1 METKIQS
8 SRQLDF
14 SDQKWPEEIETNE
27 ADGKCGLTT
36 LPSVEDS
43 ADFKPLEIPPDR
55 LDMPTSSDNRE
66 LSSVGEMENKIETIN
81 KSLIGEFR
89 VEVDS
94 SKHPNQEECCE
105 SEHSPAANDEPMENG
120 ETEEFEMLSDDDLF
134 GDPQIFE
141 GLYRDIN
148 ASCLSAQDQDNDDSQ
163 GSVSMDGK
171 QGQHFPQCLD
181 SETQENCI
189 TIDHSN
195 GVDEDQCPVHLEEKK
210 SYKIVNGEAQAKQSN
225 KDQKQKSLLSFFPK
239 ENNKTTVSNAP
250 LKQTDIGVFFGL
262 KPLKKQLDSKGPT
275 KDHTNVESSSQV
287 ASVSRRH
294 GGWTG
299 RKKYNHNLKQ
309 TGYSS
314 EGQSSGHG
322 EDVSAVST
330 GAQSRRSCPFYKK
343 IPNSGITVDAFR
355 YGDIPGCQA
364 YFLSHFHYD
373 HYAGLNGKFTNP
385 IYCSKVNQTS
395 CICSK
400 ETA

>member
-14 SDQKWPEEIETNE
+14 SDQKWPEQIETNE
-27 ADGKCGLTT
+27 ADDKCGLTT
-36 LPSVEDS
+36 LTSVEDS
-43 ADFKPLEIPPDR
+43 ADFKHLEIPPDG
-55 LDMPTSSDNRE
+55 LDISTSSDNRE
-66 LSSVGEMENKIETIN
+66 LSSVGEMENKIDTIN
-81 KSLIGEFR
+81 KSLVGELHF
-89 VEVDS
+89 EVDS
-94 SKHPNQEECCE
+94 SKHPNQDECCE
-105 SEHSPAANDEPMENG
+105 AEHSPARNDEPMKNG
-120 ETEEFEMLSDDDLF
+120 ETEEFEMSSDDELF

-141 GLYRDIN
+141 GLYRDTN
-148 ASCLSAQDQDNDDSQ
+148 ASCLSTQDQDNDDSQ
-163 GSVSMDGK
+163 GSVSLDGK
-171 QGQHFPQCLD
+171 FSQCLD
-181 SETQENCI
+181 SETQENCT
-189 TIDHSN
+189 TIDRSI

-210 SYKIVNGEAQAKQSN
+210 SYINVKREAQSKQSN
-225 KDQKQKSLLSFFPK
+225 KDQKQRSLLSFFAK
-239 ENNKTTVSNAP
+239 EHNKTTVSNAP

-262 KPLKKQLDSKGPT
+262 KPLKKQLDSKGLT
-275 KDHTNVESSSQV
+275 KDLTNVESSSQA
-287 ASVSRRH
+287 ASVSQRY

-322 EDVSAVST
+322 EDVSSVGT

-355 YGDIPGCQA
+355 YGDIPGCRA

-385 IYCSKVNQTS
+385 IYCSQVNQTS
-395 CICSK
+395 CICSN